1 MRIPNTTNKINGQT
15 LDSNYAIP
23 FFSSRD
29 NNRGA
34 GFASWDMNIQKAI
47 YVNRDRGVRLNLIA
61 QATNLLNRINFNHVN
76 DAFDVNGIGAN
87 GTVQTADGPI
97 NLITG
102 PFTGLK
108 GVKPTSAS
116 QLTNPLFYSQADSP
130 RQVQFGLRIAF

>member
-1 MRIPNTTNKINGQT
+1 
-15 LDSNYAIP
+15 
-23 FFSSRD
+23 
-29 NNRGA
+29 
-34 GFASWDMNIQKAI
+34 
-47 YVNRDRGVRLNLIA
+47 
-61 QATNLLNRINFNHVN
+61 VN